1 MKSRKSMMWYVRCLM
16 ILVVNVCLH
25 ANESFP
31 TLSEAYKR
39 ALNYETKLKSVGY
52 QVDAQKE
59 DIKQAESQLY
69 PQIYASFDNSNREY
83 KDNFFHLKTK
93 ERYNSASITASQVLY
108 RPEILSQIEGAK
120 LRADSARIYLSK
132 QEQEL
137 AYKVA
142 DAYISVLKYRNSV
155 LVAESYVKTNFLRYQ
170 QIMEKLTLQLSN
182 KMDLL
187 ESKLAYEQSKIILH
201 KQEQMLALSKMKLK
215 TLIGIDY
222 DTIPI
227 VSFDALDISPFLQFT
242 PEQDLSGNPDIRMSH
257 LSTQIYEKEVESSKY
272 GHYPIVDLSLSHTKY
287 ETDDVSVDYEKD
299 SRIVLS
305 FKVPLY
311 QGGKV
316 DSQIEKS
323 RLLLNAAREDLSDQ
337 RRTIK
342 LKYEELRINY
352 ESALQDIILQKD
364 AKSSATLYL
373 YSVQKGYDH
382 GLKNLIDLEDAKT
395 KLYETQFKLIDAVY
409 TLINTY
415 VSILNITG
423 NLTFHDIERLNNFIT
438 IND

>member
-1 MKSRKSMMWYVRCLM
+1 MNMRYVSFLM
-16 ILVVNVCLH
+16 IILMGLH
-25 ANESFP
+25 GNANDTFP

-39 ALNYETKLKSVGY
+39 ALNYETKLKSVSY
-52 QVDAQKE
+52 QVDAKKE
-59 DIKQAESQLY
+59 DIKQAESQLF

-83 KDNFFHLKTK
+83 KDNLFHFKTK

-108 RPEILSQIEGAK
+108 RPEIVAQIEGAQLK
-120 LRADSARIYLSK
+120 ADSARIYLSK
-132 QEQEL
+132 QEQDL

-142 DAYISVLKYRNSV
+142 DAYISVLKYQNSV

-170 QIMEKLTLQLSN
+170 QIMEKLDLQLSN

-215 TLIGIDY
+215 TLIGLEIGN
-222 DTIPI
+222 IPI
-227 VSFDALDISPFLQFT
+227 VSFDTLDISSFLHFI
-242 PEQDLSGNPDIRMSH
+242 PEQDLSSNPDIKMSQ
-257 LSTQIYEKEVESSKY
+257 LSTQIYEKEVEASKY
-272 GHYPIVDLSLSHTKY
+272 GHYPILDLSLSHTKY

-299 SRIVLS
+299 SRILLS

-337 RRTIK
+337 KRTIK

-364 AKSSATLYL
+364 AKNSATLYL
-373 YSVQKGYDH
+373 YSVQKGYEH

-423 NLTFHDIERLNNFIT
+423 NLTFHDIERLNNLVA